1 MLFKKK
7 IPVGLDIGSAHL
19 KAALII
25 DTKSGYELANFGIMP
40 VDYGVIADGTIN
52 NKERLI
58 SSIQE
63 LVKKMGIKNA
73 DVVIALSGHSSVI
86 IKRIT
91 IPQMTEDELA
101 LSIRYEAEQYVPF
114 DINDVDI
121 DFQILGPNKET
132 EGQIDVIL
140 IAAKKIV
147 VKEYYDTVKQ
157 AGLNPVVVDAQAFAL
172 SNMFEVNY
180 DMPERNVALVNIGA
194 SITNI
199 NILQNKQP
207 IFTRDIAIG
216 GNHYTEILEKGLQVS
231 REEAERL
238 KLGRVIEGIDPIDV
252 YTAMSSASEEII
264 AEIHRSFEFFRS
276 SVRDEDITKIML
288 GGGVSLIKGL
298 SDMMKER
305 LGIEVEV
312 INPFRKIK
320 ISEKLDRTFINDI
333 APMAAVVVGLALRR
347 VGDR

>member
-7 IPVGLDIGSAHL
+7 KPIGLDIGSAYI
-19 KAALII
+19 KAALIS
-25 DTKSGYELANFGIMP
+25 DAKSGYELTNFGIVP
-40 VDYGVIADGTIN
+40 LEYGVITDGIIN
-52 NKERLI
+52 DKKRLI

-63 LVKKMGIKNA
+63 LFKKMDIKGS
-73 DVVIALSGHSSVI
+73 DVVIAIAGHSSVI

-91 IPQMTEDELA
+91 IPFMTEDELD
-101 LSIRYEAEQYVPF
+101 LSIKYEAEQYVPF

-121 DFQILGPNKET
+121 DFQILGPNKDT
-132 EGQIDVIL
+132 EGQMDVIL

-147 VKEYYDTVKQ
+147 IKEYYDTVKQ
-157 AGLNPVVVDAQAFAL
+157 AGLNPVIIDAEAFAL

-180 DMPERNVALVNIGA
+180 DISERNIALVNIGA

-207 IFTRDIAIG
+207 IFIRDIAIG
-216 GNHYTEILEKGLQVS
+216 GNHYTEILEKGLNVS
-231 REEAERL
+231 REDAERL
-238 KLGRVIEGIDPIDV
+238 KLGRAIEGIDPIDV
-252 YTAMSSASEEII
+252 YGAMSSASEEII

-276 SVRDEDITKIML
+276 SVSDEDITKIML

-298 SDMMKER
+298 PEMMKER
-305 LGIEVEV
+305 LGIDVEM
-312 INPFRKIK
+312 IDPFKNIR
-320 ISEKLDRTFINDI
+320 ISESLDTSLIRDI
-333 APMAAVVVGLALRR
+333 APMASVVVGLALRY